1 MDFAVSGQRVFA
13 GTGGRTFDPAL
24 PTAVLLHGA
33 GMNHTNWALQARA
46 LAHHGR
52 NVLALDFPGHG
63 GSGGPA
69 LATIEALADWLLQAL
84 AGLGIA
90 RFRLAG
96 HSMGSLVALE
106 AAARSGTAC
115 ETLALLGFVPEMR
128 VHPDLLKAARAGTH
142 LASEL
147 IVAWGFSAKNLTG
160 GSPTPGVF
168 LPDAALRLIEHTPAA
183 SLAADLAA
191 CDHYRGAAAAAGAV
205 RCPVLV
211 LAGAQDRMTPAKPAE
226 AFAPRFTQGR
236 SVVLR
241 DCGHM
246 LMVEQPV
253 AVLDSLSAIL

>member
-1 MDFAVSGQRVFA
+1 MDFTVGGQRVFA
-13 GTGGRTFDPAL
+13 GTGGSAFDRSSS
-24 PTAVLLHGA
+24 TAVLLHGA
-33 GMNHTNWALQARA
+33 GMNHTIWALQARA

-63 GSGGPA
+63 GSAGPA
-69 LATIEALADWLLQAL
+69 LETVEALADWLLQAL

-106 AAARSGTAC
+106 AAARAGAAC
-115 ETLALLGFVPEMR
+115 EALALLGFVPEMR
-128 VHPDLLKAARAGTH
+128 VQPDLLKAAHAGAH
-142 LASEL
+142 LAAEL
-147 IVAWGFSAKNLTG
+147 IVAWGFGAQNLTG
-160 GSPTPGVF
+160 GGPTPGVF

-191 CDHYRGAAAAAGAV
+191 CDRYRGAAAAAGAV

-226 AFAPRFTQGR
+226 AFAARFTQSR
-236 SVVLR
+236 SMVLR

-246 LMVEQPV
+246 LMLEQPV
-253 AVLDSLSAIL
+253 AVLDSLRAIL